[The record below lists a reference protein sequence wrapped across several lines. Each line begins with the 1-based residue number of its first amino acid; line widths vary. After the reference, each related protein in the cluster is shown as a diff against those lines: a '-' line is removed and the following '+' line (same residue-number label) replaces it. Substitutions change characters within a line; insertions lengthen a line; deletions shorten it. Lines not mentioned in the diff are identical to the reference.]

1 LFKDSAWMIAC
12 KVNKNYE
19 IIQKKTCHVTDMK
32 IWSELNSSTWKN
44 KSCQSCNN
52 IQEKSSE
59 SSICEFLKIE
69 WFNIREFI
77 KLKANTIDWDSIEY
91 NENEIREVQQL
102 IVSQI
107 FKNYLRFQIDF
118 RVSWKNDI
126 QWCLDSAR
134 KKSTTEDIIQQRS
147 NADLRVLRNE
157 KDKRHSLIFTANLNS
172 ITWCMTSIWLFNL

>member
-1 LFKDSAWMIAC
+1 MQSEQKLWNHS
-12 KVNKNYE
+12 
-19 IIQKKTCHVTDMK
+19 KKTCHVTDMK

-77 KLKANTIDWDSIEY
+77 KLKANTIDLSSIEY
-91 NENEIREVQQL
+91 DENEIREVQQL

-118 RVSWKNDI
+118 RVSKDQVSVFSFLQFSDFNKLI
-126 QWCLDSAR
+126 ANQIEVMLM
-134 KKSTTEDIIQQRS
+134 
-147 NADLRVLRNE
+147 NE
-157 KDKRHSLIFTANLNS
+157 EFKHMNWR
-172 ITWCMTSIWLFNL
+172 